1 MSNHLKEPLD
11 FKVLFEST
19 PDLYL
24 VLNNAL
30 HIIAASDAYLKATL
44 VTREQILGRYIFDVF
59 PDNPNE
65 PSPTGVNNLRASLQR
80 VLQTKSPDTMAVQ
93 KYDIRI
99 PETEGDAF
107 EERYWS
113 PMNVPVVN
121 QDNELLYIIHR
132 VKDVTEFIH
141 LQQAGTEQN
150 KLTEELRS
158 RTERMQMEIFLR
170 AQEIQE
176 ANKQLRAAIK
186 ELEQKKTQ
194 QEVLYRQLK
203 ELNQLKTQFFA
214 NMSHELR
221 TPLSLILGPLEKMK
235 KDPSLPLSMHK
246 PMEIISNNAHI
257 LLKHV
262 NDLLNIAKLDAG
274 KMVLNYQEINLA
286 KLVRV
291 IAENFN
297 SLAEDKGIHFNVQS
311 PPILIAE
318 IDAEKVQHILL
329 NLLSNAFKFVPAHG
343 LIVCKVTHDDHKA
356 IISVCD
362 NGPGIPKE
370 LYEVIFERFSQVEGG
385 ETRKHGGT
393 GLGLAIVKDFV
404 ELQKGKVFV
413 KESKAGGA
421 EFIVELPLSAP
432 AGVSVGRASLDSYD
446 PALDEMSKS
455 TVLSLKPVAKPTET
469 AEVQINMTEK
479 PTVLVVEDNI
489 DMNRFIAEVL
499 STDFHVIPA
508 TDGLEGFNKAVAHKP
523 DLILSDAMMPRM
535 SGEELIENLR
545 QRVDL
550 ADTPVILLTAKN
562 DEEFRLKLLRSGVQ
576 DYITKPFAAE
586 ELKARINNLINLRM
600 ARNKLEQKN
609 IELEQI
615 AYYDPLTGLAN
626 RQQLLSS
633 MKDWLSNT
641 AGQTKLA
648 VLFLDLD
655 RFKLINDALGHKIGD
670 MLLQI
675 IAKRISNVIQ
685 AGDIATR
692 LGGDEFIIMLKR
704 VTDSVGATKVA
715 KRILRKLN
723 EPVTIEEHKLFVTG
737 SIGISIWPDDG
748 TDEQALIKH
757 ADIAMYCAKKAGR
770 NNYQF
775 FNYDMVHRLQDKLDI
790 ENLLR
795 EALEQDKLI
804 LHYQPQYDLRTGR
817 MVSIEALLRL
827 PSHDGGILYPNQFL
841 PVAEET
847 GLIKPVG
854 ERAFE
859 LACMEYRQ
867 FLHSIK
873 KYNHPIKLAVNFSSQ
888 QLEEYDFI
896 QTVQNIIQ
904 KTQVAAK
911 QLEFEITENSL
922 IRSMENSERIILQ
935 LKEMGVSITLDD
947 FGVGFSSLNYLRQL
961 PLDTL
966 KLDPTLIKNVPGD
979 KVDSDIVSSIIN
991 LSHAI
996 GLSVVAECVEAEH
1009 QIQFLNQHQCD
1020 KVQGFYFS
1028 KPVAIGA
1035 VIKLLEDKSP
1045 WTVNQT
1051 ISK

>member
-1 MSNHLKEPLD
+1 M
-11 FKVLFEST
+11 
-19 PDLYL
+19 
-24 VLNNAL
+24 
-30 HIIAASDAYLKATL
+30 
-44 VTREQILGRYIFDVF
+44 
-59 PDNPNE
+59 
-65 PSPTGVNNLRASLQR
+65 
-80 VLQTKSPDTMAVQ
+80 
-93 KYDIRI
+93 
-99 PETEGDAF
+99 
-107 EERYWS
+107 
-113 PMNVPVVN
+113 
-121 QDNELLYIIHR
+121 
-132 VKDVTEFIH
+132 
-141 LQQAGTEQN
+141 
-150 KLTEELRS
+150 
-158 RTERMQMEIFLR
+158 
-170 AQEIQE
+170 
-176 ANKQLRAAIK
+176 RAAIK

-246 PMEIISNNAHI
+246 PVEIINNNAHI

-274 KMVLNYQEINLA
+274 KMVLNYQEVNLA

-318 IDAEKVQHILL
+318 IDAEKMQHILL
-329 NLLSNAFKFVPAHG
+329 NLLSNAFKFVPANG
-343 LIVCKVTHDDHKA
+343 LIVCTVSHDDHKA
-356 IISVCD
+356 TISVRD
-362 NGPGIPKE
+362 NGPGIPEE
-370 LYEVIFERFSQVEGG
+370 LYQVIFERFSQVEGG

-404 ELQKGKVFV
+404 ELQKGQVFV
-413 KESKAGGA
+413 KESKGGGA
-421 EFIVELPLSAP
+421 EFIVELPLTAP
-432 AGVSVGRASLDSYD
+432 AGAAVKRASLDSYD
-446 PALDEMSKS
+446 PSLDEMSKS
-455 TVLSLKPVAKPTET
+455 TVLSLKPVAKASEM
-469 AEVQINMTEK
+469 AEVQININEK

-499 STDFHVIPA
+499 STDFHVISA

-535 SGEELIENLR
+535 SGEELIENLH
-545 QRVDL
+545 QRAEL

-600 ARNKLEQKN
+600 AKNKLEQKN

-626 RQQLLSS
+626 RQHLLSS
-633 MKDWLSNT
+633 MKEWLSNT
-641 AGQTKLA
+641 AGQSKLA

-704 VTDSVGATKVA
+704 VTDNVGATKVA
-715 KRILRKLN
+715 KRILRRLN
-723 EPVTIEEHKLFVTG
+723 EPVTIEGHKLFVTG

-795 EALEQDKLI
+795 EALEQDKLMM
-804 LHYQPQYDLRTGR
+804 HYQPQYDLRTGR

-827 PSHDGGILYPNQFL
+827 PTRDGGILYPNQFL

-859 LACMEYRQ
+859 LACMEYKQ
-867 FLHSIK
+867 FLHNIK
-873 KYNHPIKLAVNFSSQ
+873 KHNHPIKLAVNFSSQ

-896 QTVQNIIQ
+896 QTVQSIIQ
-904 KTQVAAK
+904 KTRVTAK

-966 KLDPTLIKNVPGD
+966 KLDPTLIKNVPAD
-979 KVDSDIVSSIIN
+979 KVDSDIVSSIIH

-1020 KVQGFYFS
+1020 KVQGYYFS

-1035 VIKLLEDKSP
+1035 VINLLEQKTP

-1051 ISK
+1051 GG